1 VALADGQLA
10 LAAAWC
16 RMKSSTQSS
25 MYSASPGAPCSKIV
39 SSRRAQTTRSAAG
52 PRAAPAGSSGSCQR
66 RTRAAAARVAAKE
79 GHALQQLHRQLDAR
93 RLRVDRQPVTAQCV
107 ASICRNSHRS
117 VAITL
122 ASRRSVS
129 VSGDCR
135 PASAASP
142 KPTDV
147 PGAPCSG
154 AVGESSAGD
163 YCSLPDSVV
172 TLTVP
177 ASSTQNESC
186 GLVSRSTTE

>member
-1 VALADGQLA
+1 MALADGQLA
-10 LAAAWC
+10 LAAV
-16 RMKSSTQSS
+16 
-25 MYSASPGAPCSKIV
+25 PDEELDAPREQDV
-39 SSRRAQTTRSAAG
+39 QRVARRALLEDRL
-52 PRAAPAGSSGSCQR
+52 AAPKRLDPQQR
-66 RTRAAAARVAAKE
+66 REPRQLPARVAAKE

-129 VSGDCR
+129 GDCR
-135 PASAASP
+135 PASAAWP